1 MKTTPSFSWRAQK
14 VKGFFFVFVCV
25 LAFDAPMI
33 LLRLQ
38 NLGGLTL
45 LICKILHFAPGI
57 GGIVYRR

>member
-14 VKGFFFVFVCV
+14 VKGLFFVCV

-45 LICKILHFAPGI
+45 
-57 GGIVYRR
+57 